1 MRAMI
6 WDPLTRTYSGY
17 ELPEGA
23 ALYEL
28 DLDKKVSCASCGKKI
43 IYGESYTSRR
53 IHNCLGLGYS
63 VCEECY
69 RKEWENDR

>member
-17 ELPEGA
+17 ELLEGA

-28 DLDKKVSCASCGKKI
+28 DLDKKVSCARCGKKI
-43 IYGESYTSRR
+43 IYSESYTSRR

-63 VCEECY
+63 VCKECY
-69 RKEWENDR
+69 RKEWEDDQ